1 VKGAD
6 TLLFNK
12 KIGFWLVFVDLF
24 IIEKYFK
31 KFYFE
36 NNWILSK
43 TEGTDKL
50 NWRHTFQIEKKEEE
64 ILRNFSK
71 LTGFQQLFFFGNFFK
86 TFIETKCEDNKNVK
100 LKKNLA
106 CLLSSFSYKKVHPLN
121 LISFT
126 SLLFQF
132 FFLLLYKLLS
142 FF

>member
-1 VKGAD
+1 MKGAD

-71 LTGFQQLFFFGNFFK
+71 LTSFEQLFFLEIFLK
-86 TFIETKCEDNKNVK
+86 HLLKQNVRTIK
-100 LKKNLA
+100 M
-106 CLLSSFSYKKVHPLN
+106 
-121 LISFT
+121 
-126 SLLFQF
+126 
-132 FFLLLYKLLS
+132 
-142 FF
+142 